1 MKHLTFFTDDQA
13 LGHAVTE
20 QLDALGGFTI
30 TRRDCAAPLE
40 EAADLGHADLIL
52 MDADA
57 DGFDGPNL
65 CLDWRRLGIKCP
77 ILVLTGRHDDDWVVS
92 ALDAGANDVVV
103 KPLRFAVLLAR
114 IRAQIRAYE
123 SSDDSICVIGPYQFH
138 AAGRCLMKGDDP
150 VIRLTDK
157 ETAILKFLFRASGA
171 VVARESL
178 LTNVWGYNT
187 AVSTHTLETHVYR
200 LRRKIEADP
209 ADARILVT
217 DDGGYRLAP

>member
-1 MKHLTFFTDDQA
+1 
-13 LGHAVTE
+13 VTE
-20 QLDALGGFTI
+20 QLDALGGFNI
-30 TRRDCAAPLE
+30 TRRERLSPANDAAG
-40 EAADLGHADLIL
+40 LGHADLIL
-52 MDADA
+52 LDADA
-57 DGFDGPNL
+57 DGFDVPNL
-65 CLDWRRLGIKCP
+65 CRDWRGLGIKCP
-77 ILVLTGRHDDDWVVS
+77 ILILTGRQDDDWVISV
-92 ALDAGANDVVV
+92 LDAGANDVVV

-123 SSDDSICVIGPYQFH
+123 SSDDSICIIGPYQFH
-138 AAGRCLMKGDDP
+138 AAGRCLMKGEEP

-157 ETAILKFLFRASGA
+157 ETAILKFLFRASGS
-171 VVARESL
+171 VVARETL

-209 ADARILVT
+209 ADAKILVT

>member
-1 MKHLTFFTDDQA
+1 MKHLAFFTNDPA
-13 LGHAVTE
+13 LGSAVIE
-20 QLDALGGFTI
+20 QLDLLGGFVVA
-30 TRRDCAAPLE
+30 RRDCVNLGHD
-40 EAADLGHADLIL
+40 AADLIHSDLIL
-52 MDADA
+52 LDADA
-57 DGFDGPNL
+57 VGLDGPQQ
-65 CLDWRRLGIKCP
+65 CRDWRGQGIKCP
-77 ILVLTGRHDDDWVVS
+77 ILVLTGRHDDDWVVG

-123 SSDDSICVIGPYQFH
+123 SSDESICSIGPYQFH
-138 AAGRCLMKGDDP
+138 AAGRTLTKGEEP
-150 VIRLTDK
+150 AIRLTDK

-171 VVARESL
+171 VVARETL

-209 ADARILVT
+209 ADAKILVT
-217 DDGGYRLAP
+217 DDGGYRLVP